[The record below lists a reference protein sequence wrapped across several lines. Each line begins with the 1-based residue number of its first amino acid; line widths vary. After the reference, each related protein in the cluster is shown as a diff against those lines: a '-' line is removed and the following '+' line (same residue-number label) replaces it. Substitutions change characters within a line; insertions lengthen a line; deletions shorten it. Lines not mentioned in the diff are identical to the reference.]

1 MGSARINAVR
11 QRLALKYFNEGPN
24 IVRRSDTRATFLT
37 PEGNYVGKRSKGL
50 FSEADNSSYSHSQ
63 YIEDIKDPNP
73 GNYPNMGDYTDN
85 PRVLDY
91 MDRED
96 MIRVSSYNA
105 ATDVEVLNEPDKN
118 QIKAIKKI
126 FQEDAVTSNRYGKP
140 KSTNVSVWGLSKE
153 GVFQKNEA
161 SNYKDFRKML

>member
-1 MGSARINAVR
+1 MGSARIKSVR

-37 PEGNYVGKRSKGL
+37 PEGNYVGKANP
-50 FSEADNSSYSHSQ
+50 FNSRNMENYSHSQ

-91 MDRED
+91 MDREG
-96 MIRVSSYNA
+96 M
-105 ATDVEVLNEPDKN
+105 L
-118 QIKAIKKI
+118 
-126 FQEDAVTSNRYGKP
+126 
-140 KSTNVSVWGLSKE
+140 E
-153 GVFQKNEA
+153 G
-161 SNYKDFRKML
+161 